1 MLSMNN
7 FPKFNFYPKIAGIFY
22 GKRIV
27 SLPLLYDFTAYFWYG
42 VMVFFGESNSEY
54 LVRNP
59 VQAALR

>member
-7 FPKFNFYPKIAGIFY
+7 FPKLNCYPQIAGIFY

-27 SLPLLYDFTAYFWYG
+27 SLHLLYDFTAKFLYG
-42 VMVFFGESNSEY
+42 VMVFFSESNSKY

-59 VQAALR
+59 VQAALQ